1 MSSLNLDFFLL
12 RRYIA
17 NANSVFLE
25 MPYPYSLSTISA
37 SFEETQTPNGQLLRN
52 PQELLGSII
61 TQPTNSPTGSYIN
74 VPLSSSAGFSTQ
86 TGTGALATIIVSGS
100 ENVGNISYIEIT
112 NAGSGYSINDS
123 LTLDSSIID
132 PDDVSLIRLTPLDI
146 GKITTLVQDNVPTEF
161 SSPGIMFPEF
171 PSVQVETSASI
182 IINELISKGVIDN

>member
-1 MSSLNLDFFLL
+1 
-12 RRYIA
+12 
-17 NANSVFLE
+17 

-61 TQPTNSPTGSYIN
+61 TQPVGATLGSYTN
-74 VPLSSSAGFSTQ
+74 VSLDGG
-86 TGTGALATIIVSGS
+86 TGTGAQVTLIISGS
-100 ENVGNISYIEIT
+100 STLISYIEVT
-112 NAGSGYSINDS
+112 NAGSGYLINDE
-123 LTLDSSIID
+123 LTID
-132 PDDVSLIRLTPLDI
+132 TSVIGGSTDAVIRLTPLDI

-182 IINELISKGVIDN
+182 IINELISKGIIDN